1 MTGFLY
7 GPNVLFALLG
17 ASGVL
22 AMFYSLYI
30 AAPSVKAKDMARF
43 AQGEDLGWRGRLQ
56 QKIEQAGLEVTA
68 DEFIRISVV
77 SAVVTGTAGYF
88 GTGTVSGLVIGIALS
103 PFGYWTYLE
112 NKRDKR
118 RQAYQEG
125 LARAIAIVRDSVA
138 AGKALHQSIEDV
150 ARRGPKNIRP
160 DFEDIIT
167 QMNIGVPFAQ
177 ALETVRKKR
186 NDPILNVF
194 AEILMVHTRYGG
206 EVAPILETLADAT
219 NRRTDIRRRIAAE
232 QAQVV
237 WEARIM
243 SIAPLLMVFISRYT
257 MASAARPFYASIWGE
272 VTILLITLIGAGSY
286 WLVMKF
292 AGAPLKIL
300 DSVFVAPDD

>member
-1 MTGFLY
+1 MATIFY
-7 GPNVLFALLG
+7 GPNVLFAVLG
-17 ASGVL
+17 AGGVL
-22 AMFYSLYI
+22 AMFYSLFI
-30 AAPSVKAKDMARF
+30 AAPNVKAADMARF
-43 AQGEDLGWRGRLQ
+43 AAGEDIGWRGSLQ
-56 QKIEQAGLEVTA
+56 QKLAQADLGVTA
-68 DEFIRISVV
+68 DEFIRISAF
-77 SAVVTGTAGYF
+77 SALVTGAAGYF
-88 GTGTVSGLVIGIALS
+88 GTGTFSGMLIGIALA

-138 AGKALHQSIEDV
+138 AGKALRPSIEDV

-160 DFEDIIT
+160 DFEEIVT
-167 QMNIGVPFAQ
+167 QMNIGVPFAE
-177 ALETVRKKR
+177 ALEAVRQKR

-194 AEILMVHTRYGG
+194 AEILMVHTHYGG

-232 QAQVV
+232 QAQVI

-243 SIAPLLMVFISRYT
+243 SIAPLVMVFISRYT
-257 MASAARPFYASIWGE
+257 MTAAARPFYASIWGE
-272 VTILLITLIGAGSY
+272 ATILLITLIGAGSY

-300 DSVFVAPDD
+300 DTVFIAPDE

>member
-17 ASGVL
+17 TGGAL
-22 AMFYSLYI
+22 AMFYSLFM

-43 AQGEDLGWRGRLQ
+43 AQGEDIGWRGKLQ
-56 QKIEQAGLEVTA
+56 QKLEQADMGVTA
-68 DEFIRISVV
+68 DEFVRISMI
-77 SAVVTGTAGYF
+77 SALVTGAAGYF
-88 GTGTVSGLVIGIALS
+88 GTGTFSGMIIGIALA

-112 NKRDKR
+112 TKRDKR

-138 AGKALHQSIEDV
+138 AGKALRQSIEDV

-160 DFEDIIT
+160 DFKEIIT
-167 QMNIGVPFAQ
+167 QMNIGVPFAE

-206 EVAPILETLADAT
+206 EIAPILETLADAT

-243 SIAPLLMVFISRYT
+243 SIAPLMMVFISRYT
-257 MASAARPFYASIWGE
+257 MGTIARSFYASVWGE
-272 VTILLITLIGAGSY
+272 IAILIIALIGAGSY

-292 AGAPLKIL
+292 AGAPLKVL
-300 DSVFVAPDD
+300 DTVFVAPDK